1 MAYGNVYVAQVA
13 IGANDGQ
20 CVKAFLEAAAYDGPS
35 IIIAFSTCIAHGYD
49 MIRSLDQQEVAV
61 KSGYWPLFRFNP
73 MLAAQ
78 GKNPLVLDSKAPSV
92 PLTEFTN
99 NETRYTMLAQAD
111 PAAAKALGELA
122 QHDVDAR
129 WKLYSHW
136 ATMAGEGEKKVIGD
150 G

>member
-1 MAYGNVYVAQVA
+1 
-13 IGANDGQ
+13 
-20 CVKAFLEAAAYDGPS
+20 
-35 IIIAFSTCIAHGYD
+35 

-99 NETRYTMLAQAD
+99 NETRYTMLVSAD
-111 PAAAKALGELA
+111 PAAAKTLGELA
-122 QHDVDAR
+122 QQDVNAR

-136 ATMAGEGEKKVIGD
+136 ATMAGEGAK
-150 G
+150 